1 MLESLEVKKA
11 YRNARQ
17 ELANALYRE
26 DAATRAIARIM
37 KERDEARSALAS
49 IQATIG
55 GSSAPSAAA
64 GATTT
69 GGGGDVEMA
78 DDSSSS
84 RPDSALPADVDKI
97 LIDTNATL
105 SATRRKRK
113 PAPGY
118 VTATEVRTFTQVSTV
133 PSLHATKPQ
142 GITALDLSADGNL
155 ALTGGADKTVQVY
168 DFKSEKTL
176 ATLKGHTK
184 AVNHVAFAHQQDS
197 TSGAPPRFAI
207 SGSAD
212 KTVKVW
218 KSSSDEGSYA
228 LAGSMPTG
236 TTAKNGGEVV
246 GLSIHPSNKF
256 VSAASSHGAW
266 SLYDVEQASV
276 VKTYE
281 PLAGGGDAAAGP
293 DWEYTAFDGH
303 PDGVLH
309 ACGTKNGIIRVWDAR
324 DSSALAAT
332 LDEKFASDGSVASLS
347 FSENGYYLAASGGA
361 GGADIKVID
370 LRKLSTLK
378 SWQLAS
384 AGGKSAAATSTT
396 VRFDPSAQFL
406 TVVGTDCRVYANKS
420 FEELLAFEENAGH
433 LTGARWGAGGSRL
446 VVAGMDR
453 TLRVLGQAPSS
464 Q

>member
-1 MLESLEVKKA
+1 MRRGGEWGRVHSTCAALDYIRA
-11 YRNARQ
+11 P
-17 ELANALYRE
+17 ANASTLFVHS
-26 DAATRAIARIM
+26 TL
-37 KERDEARSALAS
+37 SALAS
-49 IQATIG
+49 IRATIG
-55 GSSAPSAAA
+55 ESAPTA
-64 GATTT
+64 GAS
-69 GGGGDVEMA
+69 GGDVEMA
-78 DDSSSS
+78 DDSSVAPSAL
-84 RPDSALPADVDKI
+84 ALPADVDKI
-97 LIDTNATL
+97 LLDTNAAL

-118 VTATEVRTFTQVSTV
+118 VTATEVRTFTQVATV

-168 DFKSEKTL
+168 DFASEKTL

-184 AVNHVAFAHQQDS
+184 AVHHVAFAHQQQQS
-197 TSGAPPRFAI
+197 AGEAGAAVAAAPKFAV

-218 KSSSDEGSYA
+218 NASGDNSGTYA
-228 LAGSMPTG
+228 LAGSLPTG

-246 GLSIHPSNKF
+246 GLSVHPSNRF

-266 SLYDVEQASV
+266 SLYDVDAMSV

-281 PLAGGGDAAAGP
+281 PLASSGADA
-293 DWEYTAFDGH
+293 YTAFDGH

-309 ACGTKNGIIRVWDAR
+309 ACGTKDGIIRVWDAR
-324 DSSALAAT
+324 DSSALAAS
-332 LDEKFASDGSVASLS
+332 LDDKFASGPGPVSSLS

-361 GGADIKVID
+361 GASDVKVID

-378 SWQLAS
+378 AWQLAS
-384 AGGKSAAATSTT
+384 GSSSSTS

-406 TVVGTDCRVYANKS
+406 TVVGNDCRVYANKS
-420 FEELLAFEENAGH
+420 FEELLAFEENAGA
-433 LTGARWGAGGSRL
+433 LTAARWGALGTKL

-453 TLRVLGQAPSS
+453 TLRVLGQAKA
-464 Q
+464 